1 MNPDSQRVNRI
12 LYPTD
17 LSENAN
23 YAFGHAVRIASCYGA
38 KITILYVLED
48 LAPNVLMIM
57 QAFHGR
63 DRWEE
68 MQRSNRDEILQSIR
82 DRIQAVCA
90 EVSSNIP
97 ECPFVADEILVE
109 TGHAVERI
117 LYHLEKR
124 PCEMVIMGSRGH
136 GLLKEALL
144 GSTSHRV
151 LRRSQKPVLIVPLAT
166 SSAQASTG
174 GDAGG
179 AV

>member
-1 MNPDSQRVNRI
+1 MLHGFKKVERV

-17 LSENAN
+17 LSDNAN
-23 YAFGHAVRIASCYGA
+23 YAFGHAVRIANCYGA

-48 LAPNVLMIM
+48 LPPNVLMIM

-90 EVSSNIP
+90 EVASNIP

-109 TGHAVERI
+109 TGHPVERI
-117 LYHLEKR
+117 LHHLHKR

-166 SSAQASTG
+166 ASAQASTG
-174 GDAGG
+174 GDAGS